1 MNRGTSKEHVE
12 SVVAIPDR
20 VLRNYWVT
28 QTYADLSKGLQTL
41 LAPDT
46 ANWCTFATWASC
58 SVGASM
64 RGESLPNWLYERV
77 LLPDGLMG
85 AVARAKEHHGWSAF
99 GPLVHDLTPDHLLD
113 VTRELLGEMA
123 INLSDGNTEVFAE
136 IAPPAA
142 QMITAYGN
150 GDSDIESQRASVL
163 AACDGAV
170 EFEGVNHLR
179 AGYSLWC
186 DALATSDPTR
196 RSQLILAGSLH
207 LAVHEQNHLQA
218 VILASMDMGVNQAA
232 ARLRQKL
239 TTTAGHLAKALDAL
253 DDALR
258 PAVRAIGDLW
268 DDIMTA
274 TLGTLTSPEGTM
286 RLDHDVPA
294 RPNVAFVPADVAPVI
309 VDDLASL
316 RRQFDRAHES
326 GRGSYALDWANFGD
340 RMNFIA
346 NLFISR
352 HHEPLIFQA
361 PFSEAELAELCAD
374 RVPAPTKT
382 TI

>member
-1 MNRGTSKEHVE
+1 MNRGTSKEHIE
-12 SVVAIPDR
+12 EVVAIPDR

-28 QTYADLSKGLQTL
+28 QTYADLSSGLRAL

-46 ANWCTFATWASC
+46 SNWCTFATWASC
-58 SVGASM
+58 TVGASM
-64 RGESLPNWLYERV
+64 RGEALPRWLHDRV

-85 AVARAKEHHGWSAF
+85 AVSTTKEHRGWSSVASY
-99 GPLVHDLTPDHLLD
+99 VHDLTPNHLLE

-142 QMITAYGN
+142 QLLRAYD
-150 GDSDIESQRASVL
+150 GDQVDVSVARESVL

-207 LAVHEQNHLQA
+207 LGVHEQNHLQS
-218 VILASMDMGVNQAA
+218 VIVSSMDMGVNQAA
-232 ARLRQKL
+232 SRLKTKL
-239 TTTAGHLAKALDAL
+239 VHDGLDAEAVSVEL
-253 DDALR
+253 DDVLR
-258 PAVRAIGDLW
+258 PAAHEIGDLW
-268 DDIMTA
+268 DGVMTA

-286 RLDHDVPA
+286 RLDHDVPNSSE
-294 RPNVAFVPADVAPVI
+294 RSFVPTE
-309 VDDLASL
+309 LASL
-316 RRQFDRAHES
+316 VVEELEFLWRQFNHAREN
-326 GRGSYALDWANFGD
+326 GKGSFAPNWANFSD
-340 RMNFIA
+340 RMNFIS

-352 HHEPLIFQA
+352 HHEPMLFEE
-361 PFSEAELAELCAD
+361 PFSAAELADLCAG
-374 RVPAPTKT
+374 RTPSPGGSLP
-382 TI
+382 